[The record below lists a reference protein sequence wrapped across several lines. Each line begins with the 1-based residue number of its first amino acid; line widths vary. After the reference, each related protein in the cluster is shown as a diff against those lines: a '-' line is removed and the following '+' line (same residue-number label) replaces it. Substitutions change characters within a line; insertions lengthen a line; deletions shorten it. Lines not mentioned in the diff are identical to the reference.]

1 MDKVRIAA
9 FDLDGTVID
18 GESPFILTRHL
29 IYNRQLKVHTGLRMG
44 IWGLKYRMRLP
55 QRESL
60 PRELLFS
67 SLTDETV
74 EAADAEILR
83 VYEKHIRKRIKQAAR
98 IEVATVVDQGMVPI
112 LASASFKPITT
123 SIVKEVGFA
132 GSVSTVMEERDGH
145 YTGKV
150 VGVPVQG
157 NEKLRQLQGYC
168 DGRFGPN
175 NWVLERAYSDHYS
188 DIPLLTAAVHAV
200 AVDPHGKLERAAKE
214 KGWPIVTWEE

>member
-1 MDKVRIAA
+1 MEKVRIAA

-29 IYNRQLKVHTGLRMG
+29 LYNRQLKIRTGLRMG
-44 IWGLKYRMRLP
+44 IWGLKYRFRLP

-67 SLTDETV
+67 CLTDITV
-74 EAADAEILR
+74 EEADAEIMR
-83 VYEKHIRKRIKQAAR
+83 VYDKHIRKRIKPAAR
-98 IEVATVVDQGMVPI
+98 EEVASVVEQGMVPI

-123 SIVKEVGFA
+123 SIAKEVGFA

-145 YTGKV
+145 YTGNV

-157 NEKLRQLQGYC
+157 QEKLRQLQGYC
-168 DGRFGPN
+168 DGRFGPG
-175 NWVLERAYSDHYS
+175 NWVLERAYGDHYS
-188 DIPLLTAAVHAV
+188 DIPLLKAAKQAYT
-200 AVDPHGKLERAAKE
+200 VDPHGKLERIAKE
-214 KGWPIVTWEE
+214 NDWPIVEWED